1 MPANSN
7 QNKRFVM
14 YLTDAIGGHG
24 GIAKFN
30 RDFMQAVCSHPACKE
45 MVAYPRVATNSVTE
59 SVPRNLRYVA
69 EALNN
74 KYRYLTAV
82 TRGLLSF
89 EECDL
94 VVCGHIN
101 LLPIAW
107 MASVWAGVP
116 LVLIIHGIEAWAP
129 HKNTLVNR
137 IVMRIDACICISE
150 VSRSRFRSWSGVAID
165 KCHILPNCIDLLQFS
180 PSSKNAPL
188 LSRHKL
194 NNKTVLMT
202 LGRLVSADRHKGFD
216 EVLEV
221 LPRLI
226 ERLPN
231 VVYLIVGDGPDRDRL
246 EHKASS
252 LGVADRVVFT
262 GLIPELEKV
271 AYYSLADVFVMPSR
285 GEGFGIVYLEAM
297 ACGIPTVASRL
308 DGGREA
314 LRNGMLGILVDPDD
328 QEDVKQG
335 ILDALKQRKGRPDGL
350 DYFSFPAFELRL
362 HEILNRVLG
371 ANTECKL

>member
-1 MPANSN
+1 MAANSN
-7 QNKRFVM
+7 KNKRFEM
-14 YLTDAIGGHG
+14 YLTDAFGGHG

-30 RDFMQAVCSHPACKE
+30 RDFMRAVCSQPGCKE
-45 MVAYPRVATNSVTE
+45 MVAYPRVATNSVTG
-59 SVPRNLRYVA
+59 SVPRNLRYVT

-74 KYRYLTAV
+74 KYRYLVAV

-107 MASVWAGVP
+107 IASAWARVP
-116 LVLIIHGIEAWAP
+116 LVLIIHGIEAWTP
-129 HKNTLVNR
+129 HKKKLVNHL
-137 IVMRIDACICISE
+137 VMRIDACICVSE
-150 VSRSRFRSWSGVAID
+150 VSRSRFISWSGVAID
-165 KCHILPNCIDLLQFS
+165 KCHILPNCIDIQQFC
-180 PSSKNAPL
+180 PSSKNEQL
-188 LSRHKL
+188 LSRHNLK
-194 NNKTVLMT
+194 NKTVLMT
-202 LGRLVSADRHKGFD
+202 LGRLDSAERYKGFD

-226 ERLPN
+226 EQLPN
-231 VVYLIVGDGPDRDRL
+231 VVYLIVGAGKDRTRL
-246 EHKASS
+246 ERKAIS
-252 LGVADRVVFT
+252 LGVADRVVFA
-262 GLIPELEKV
+262 GLIPESEKV

-314 LRNGMLGILVDPDD
+314 LRNGMLGILVDPGDL
-328 QEDVKQG
+328 EDVKQG
-335 ILDALKQRKGRPDGL
+335 ILDALKLPKGQPEGL
-350 DYFSFPAFELRL
+350 DYFTFPAYEHRL
-362 HEILNRVLG
+362 HKILDHVLG
-371 ANTECKL
+371 ENA